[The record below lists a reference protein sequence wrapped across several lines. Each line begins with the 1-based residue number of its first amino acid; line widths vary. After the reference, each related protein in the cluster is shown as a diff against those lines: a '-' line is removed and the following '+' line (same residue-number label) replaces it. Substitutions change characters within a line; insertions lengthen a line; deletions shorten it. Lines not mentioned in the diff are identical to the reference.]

1 MKITS
6 VGALLTYLLL
16 LLATPVSAQ
25 SAVDY
30 GSNMGNY
37 VEVKNTRI
45 YYETYGSGTPVLLL
59 HGGMGS
65 ISNFQQLIP
74 ELSRHYKLI
83 AMDSPSHGRS
93 KSIDSLS
100 YSILADYV
108 VALIQ
113 TLELEKPH
121 IIGYS
126 DGAIV
131 GMLAAQRAPNHI
143 GKLVFGAGALSP
155 YASKPEGLQMLQNI
169 HPEQFPDALVS
180 AYKAKSPNP
189 ENWTKFVYDSKKM
202 WLDPV
207 WVPKDMLPRTNTS
220 VLVLFGDRD
229 PFIPLTHSVEI
240 HESLPKSQLCVLPDT
255 GHEVFN
261 SPERIIPILLTYL
274 SEE

>member
-1 MKITS
+1 MKNATIR
-6 VGALLTYLLL
+6 GFLACL
-16 LLATPVSAQ
+16 LLALAAPVSAQ
-25 SAVDY
+25 PEVDY
-30 GSNMGNY
+30 GSNKGAY
-37 VEVKNTRI
+37 VAVKNTRI
-45 YYETYGSGTPVLLL
+45 YYETYGEGTPVLLL

-65 ISNFQQLIP
+65 ISNFRQLIP

-93 KSIDSLS
+93 ESIDSLS
-100 YSILADYV
+100 YSILAEYV
-108 VALIQ
+108 VALIE

-131 GMLAAQRAPNHI
+131 GMLATNRAPNQI
-143 GKLVFGAGALSP
+143 GKLVFGAGALNP

-169 HPEQFPDALVS
+169 RPEQFPDAFVS

-207 WVPKDMLPRTNTS
+207 WVPKDILPQLNTP

-240 HESLPKSQLCVLPDT
+240 HESLPNSQLCILPET

-261 SPERIIPILLTYL
+261 TPERIIPVLIAFL